1 MATAASPDI
10 QTFRLDTLNLIQ
22 CGKLKEAKR
31 AIDSF
36 QGRTHVELRILEH
49 LRGVV
54 AEFSGD
60 LEQAYHTYL
69 LAIEKHGENIKLIAD
84 LAGVCYQLD
93 LMAKWRFYHQ
103 RVLHHLDE
111 FDAQLSVES
120 KVVCRLGAGKNMEED
135 GDLIGAL
142 DLYEQAFN
150 LSRSVED
157 FDARQFLYLRVLP
170 QVVRLRSQ
178 FAEADKLGLYY
189 TELISLQRA
198 EYPKYLDVEIQHS
211 LMLAEINLIGPHHA
225 WARVK
230 LVLEDTSLME
240 SDRRLVYFDFLE
252 EMLIRGLPLTEDMF
266 AFSEL
271 QKSGDSFEQE
281 IALLAFD
288 PQRRRDLGEL
298 SDLAAVLSW
307 SCYLRIMILYFS
319 STEDERLA
327 QELRNK
333 INLIL
338 SSLGAQSKAFW
349 LNRMRPYMASDD
361 LTLNF
366 SREKRTIAFQN
377 KELDLSRK
385 KGMLLLLDAM
395 TENNEHSVD
404 EVIQLLWQDSYSP
417 ENYHRLR
424 MTVHRLNQLL
434 YDLTAIPKVL
444 EVSADKVSVKPTVC
458 LESISV

>member
-1 MATAASPDI
+1 MAIESFP
-10 QTFRLDTLNLIQ
+10 
-22 CGKLKEAKR
+22 AKG
-31 AIDSF
+31 D
-36 QGRTHVELRILEH
+36 VELRILEH

-69 LAIEKHGENIKLIAD
+69 RAIEKHGDNIKLLGD

-103 RVLHHLDE
+103 KVLRSLNDLD
-111 FDAQLSVES
+111 DLLTVET

-142 DLYEQAFN
+142 ELYEQAFR
-150 LSRSVED
+150 LSSSVED
-157 FDARQFLYLRVLP
+157 FDSRQFLYLRVLP
-170 QVVRLRSQ
+170 QIVRLRSH
-178 FAEADKLGLYY
+178 FNESEKLGLYY

-198 EYPKYLDVEIQHS
+198 DYPKYLDVEIQHS

-240 SDRRLVYFDFLE
+240 SDRRLIYFDFLE
-252 EMLIRGLPLTEDMF
+252 EMLIRGLPLTGEMK
-266 AFSEL
+266 AFTEL
-271 QKSGDSFEQE
+271 RKSADSFEQE
-281 IALLAFD
+281 IALLTFE
-288 PQRRRDLGEL
+288 PQNRRDLGEL
-298 SDLAAVLSW
+298 SDLASVLSW
-307 SCYLRIMILYFS
+307 SCYLRILILYFS
-319 STEDERLA
+319 DTQEDRLA

-338 SSLGAQSKAFW
+338 SSLGPQSKAFW
-349 LNRMRPYMASDD
+349 LNRMRPYLATDD

-395 TENNEHSVD
+395 TEKGEYAVD

-417 ENYHRLR
+417 E
-424 MTVHRLNQLL
+424 
-434 YDLTAIPKVL
+434 
-444 EVSADKVSVKPTVC
+444 
-458 LESISV
+458 